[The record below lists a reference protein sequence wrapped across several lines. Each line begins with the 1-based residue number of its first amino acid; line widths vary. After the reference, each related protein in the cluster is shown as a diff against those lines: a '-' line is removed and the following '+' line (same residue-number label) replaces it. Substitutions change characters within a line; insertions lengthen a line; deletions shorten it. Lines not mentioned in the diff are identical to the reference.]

1 MSKSQYLYSKYTSSP
16 KEERR
21 NATLPKMPA
30 WEANYY
36 IKYQMLPRT
45 RNDSNLRSRGL
56 KVIQK
61 VVLPKERSERG
72 RETRRKTE
80 GAPAREAHEN
90 RTKNKNKAI
99 SFPL

>member
-1 MSKSQYLYSKYTSSP
+1 
-16 KEERR
+16 
-21 NATLPKMPA
+21 
-30 WEANYY
+30 
-36 IKYQMLPRT
+36 MLPRT
-45 RNDSNLRSRGL
+45 RNDSSLRSGGL

-90 RTKNKNKAI
+90 RTKNKTKQNKTKKQTRTKQ
-99 SFPL
+99 SLSHYDFF